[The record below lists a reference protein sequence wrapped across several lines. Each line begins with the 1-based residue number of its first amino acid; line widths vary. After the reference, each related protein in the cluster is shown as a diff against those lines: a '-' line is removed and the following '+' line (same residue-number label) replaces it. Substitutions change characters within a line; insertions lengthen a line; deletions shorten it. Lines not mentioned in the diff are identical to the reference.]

1 MNNKLQN
8 STDQALADLET
19 KEQES
24 VLAMLSEHLQPLPTP
39 HERVASL
46 EQRLEN
52 RIQASLAKHAGL
64 RTVRSRDGVW
74 RNLVAGIRYKPL
86 WESSQGNSVLVEFAP
101 GSALPNHRHNYLEE
115 GIVLSGSLQMDDL
128 ELNQFD
134 YHVSPAGSRHG
145 RIRSEQG
152 ALAYLRGSSLGQP
165 VSVFK
170 EMLGGL
176 LPNNHKDSES
186 VFSGEGGWVEV
197 QDGLYQ
203 KDLWT
208 DGTVASRYFR
218 IAANTKIAGHH
229 HPLDEECM
237 MLSGDIFLGDIL
249 LQEGDYHCAPAG
261 TEHLEIF
268 SDTGALFYIRSAAS
282 HQPSYLRL

>member
-1 MNNKLQN
+1 MNSKLQQ
-8 STDQALADLET
+8 STDQALTDLET

-39 HERVASL
+39 HGMLASL
-46 EQRLEN
+46 GQRLEN
-52 RIQASLAKHAGL
+52 RIRASLAKHAGL

-74 RNLVAGIRYKPL
+74 RNLVTGIRYKPL
-86 WESSQGNSVLVEFAP
+86 WESAQGNSVLVEFAA
-101 GSALPNHRHNYLEE
+101 GSALPNHRHTYLEE

-165 VSVFK
+165 MSMFK

-176 LPNNHKDSES
+176 LPNIHKESES
-186 VFSGEGGWVEV
+186 VFSGEGGWVEI
-197 QDGLYQ
+197 QHGLYQ

-208 DGTVASRYFR
+208 DGTIASRFFR
-218 IAANTKIAGHH
+218 IAAGARVAGHYH
-229 HPLDEECM
+229 SLDEECM
-237 MLSGDIFLGDIL
+237 VLSGDIFLGDIL
-249 LQEGDYHCAPAG
+249 LQEGDYHIAPAD
-261 TEHLEIF
+261 TEHLELF
-268 SDTGALFYIRSAAS
+268 SDTGALLYIRGAAS
-282 HQPSYLRL
+282 SAELS